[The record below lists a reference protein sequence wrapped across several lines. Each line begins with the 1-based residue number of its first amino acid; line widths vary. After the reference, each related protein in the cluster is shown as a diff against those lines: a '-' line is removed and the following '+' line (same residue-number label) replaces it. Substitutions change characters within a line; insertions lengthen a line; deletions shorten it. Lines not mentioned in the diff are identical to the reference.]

1 MRTKVTWMLAT
12 CLFCTTFTASAI
24 HRDAKPA
31 DGLMLTAITVGD
43 ITDMNAREFGEYTGQ
58 KLTFKEKLGYN
69 LVKSKLKR
77 QVKKG
82 TLSENASFD
91 MAAAAGSFNIGAF
104 LLGLFLGLIG
114 LIIVLLAFDDKDAW
128 KEALIGWG
136 VALLLI
142 GTVLLL

>member
-1 MRTKVTWMLAT
+1 
-12 CLFCTTFTASAI
+12 
-24 HRDAKPA
+24 
-31 DGLMLTAITVGD
+31 
-43 ITDMNAREFGEYTGQ
+43 
-58 KLTFKEKLGYN
+58 
-69 LVKSKLKR
+69 
-77 QVKKG
+77 
-82 TLSENASFD
+82 